1 MTSKNLFSEKKVC
14 DRIWGLMKEDIKR
27 RIWVLALM
35 FLVFF
40 FALPVKL
47 ALVMEN
53 ARRMEFR
60 AYNDYEPIEKLLP
73 EHFTAKQYE
82 MMTAFF
88 KREVVLDEISYGNGL
103 MVFLFLMAAVVVGV
117 TAFSYLHNKKKVD
130 FYHSI
135 PVRREVL
142 FAVQYGDGIL
152 IPAAAYLF
160 GCLLFTAVAAAY
172 GVPVSEFF
180 GSMSAA
186 FGMNL
191 LYYSL
196 VYGTVT
202 VAMMMTGNIV
212 VGVLG
217 TGVFFFLLPGIMLL
231 LCWYCGTFFVTTAR
245 YLWSSDQSPFM
256 WGVRY
261 LSPFSVYINSFGWKM
276 NELSKH
282 VPELICTVLA
292 FLAVTTLDLGLYRK
306 RPSEAAG
313 KAMAFKKS
321 MPPIRILLVLGIGLA
336 GGMFFWSLQSR
347 LRWGLFGTMVSVV
360 LTHCIVEIIYHF
372 DFKKMFSHR
381 LQLGLCL
388 AAGILVFLSFRYDW
402 YGYDSYIPSEE
413 KVVSASLDISVDS
426 RWLSDKT
433 FETGSDGKL
442 QIRYADPYEYIEEN
456 MVLTDKEAVMSMV
469 EEGRK
474 RALERRDER
483 LGIRKAVARVDGYH
497 TNAASSISYIGG
509 ADGPTSIF
517 LAMKSGGGE
526 DSDQEKFETNMT
538 VCYRLAN
545 GREVRRSYSLPLSAV
560 MDSYEALYRQDA
572 YKEGMYRILSQEPGQ
587 VKQIMYR
594 EADQVTDVSQDS
606 RVQEA
611 VLKAYQ
617 QDMRELT
624 VEERLVEMPVGSLMF
639 MTDQENTYLQQQRQA
654 ARSSFGGIARYQV
667 EDVSQ
672 YWPVYPSFER
682 TMTLLKEQGIEA
694 GTGLAP
700 EKVDRIV
707 IDVQNYF
714 YEQQGELPEGE
725 TLAELQKINPN
736 YQEDGS
742 LIFEDS
748 HTIGLLLEAIAEDE
762 SSGMN
767 YLCETVEGGPH
778 CTIRTEKEAGVGGLL
793 IKNRITPEIAE
804 LFTGIPMNNRK

>member
-1 MTSKNLFSEKKVC
+1 MRREALFGVQFSGGIFIVGAAYGLNLLLLTGVAMSYGVPAG
-14 DRIWGLMKEDIKR
+14 RILGAMAGGWALNM
-27 RIWVLALM
+27 LYYALM
-35 FLVFF
+35 
-40 FALPVKL
+40 
-47 ALVMEN
+47 
-53 ARRMEFR
+53 
-60 AYNDYEPIEKLLP
+60 Y
-73 EHFTAKQYE
+73 
-82 MMTAFF
+82 
-88 KREVVLDEISYGNGL
+88 S
-103 MVFLFLMAAVVVGV
+103 
-117 TAFSYLHNKKKVD
+117 
-130 FYHSI
+130 
-135 PVRREVL
+135 
-142 FAVQYGDGIL
+142 
-152 IPAAAYLF
+152 
-160 GCLLFTAVAAAY
+160 TAVA
-172 GVPVSEFF
+172 
-180 GSMSAA
+180 
-186 FGMNL
+186 
-191 LYYSL
+191 
-196 VYGTVT
+196 
-202 VAMMMTGNIV
+202 AMMMTGNIV

-347 LRWGLFGTMVSVV
+347 LRWGLFGTIVSVV

-402 YGYDSYIPSEE
+402 YGYDSYIPSKE

-538 VCYRLAN
+538 ACY
-545 GREVRRSYSLPLSAV
+545 LPLSAV

-624 VEERLVEMPVGSLMF
+624 VEERLVGMPVGSLMF

-682 TMTLLKEQGIEA
+682 TITLLKEQGIEP
-694 GTGLAP
+694 GTCLAP
-700 EKVDRIV
+700 EKVERIA

-804 LFTGIPMNNRK
+804 LFTGIPMNNGK

>member
-1 MTSKNLFSEKKVC
+1 MTSGSLYFKL
-14 DRIWGLMKEDIKR
+14 LKEDFR
-27 RIWVLALM
+27 RRLWAVALVFLAFFFTLPIGLALN
-35 FLVFF
+35 
-40 FALPVKL
+40 
-47 ALVMEN
+47 MEN
-53 ARRMEFR
+53 AANSNYYR
-60 AYNDYEPIEKLLP
+60 YNDYEPFIQDGTMTDLQYKARLL
-73 EHFTAKQYE
+73 ELKT
-82 MMTAFF
+82 
-88 KREVVLDEISYGNGL
+88 EVVLNGVEYGNG
-103 MVFLFLMAAVVVGV
+103 MIAFLMITAAVVIGV
-117 TAFSYLHNKKKVD
+117 SSFAYLHNKKKVD

-135 PVRREVL
+135 PVRRE
-142 FAVQYGDGIL
+142 A
-152 IPAAAYLF
+152 LF
-160 GCLLFTAVAAAY
+160 GAQFSGGIFMVGAAY
-172 GVPVSEFF
+172 GF
-180 GSMSAA
+180 
-186 FGMNL
+186 NL
-191 LYYSL
+191 LLLTGVALSYGVPAGRILGAMAGGWALNMLYYALMYS
-196 VYGTVT
+196 VAVA
-202 VAMMMTGNIV
+202 AMMMTGNIV

-217 TGVFFFLLPGIMLL
+217 TGVFFFFLPGVMMLL
-231 LCWYCGTFFVTTAR
+231 GWYCETFFVTTAR
-245 YLWSSDQSPFM
+245 YMWSSDQSPFT

-276 NELSKH
+276 NELVKH
-282 VPELICTVLA
+282 VPELICTILA
-292 FLAVTTLDLGLYRK
+292 FLAVATLDLELYRK

-321 MPPIRILLVLGIGLA
+321 MPPVRILLVLGIGLA

-372 DFKKMFSHR
+372 DFKKMFCHR

-388 AAGILVFLSFRYDW
+388 AAGILAFLSFRYDW
-402 YGYDSYIPSEE
+402 YGYDSYIPSKEE
-413 KVVSASLDISVDS
+413 IVSASLDIGVDS
-426 RWLSDKT
+426 SWLSDKT

-442 QIRYADPYEYIEEN
+442 QRRYADPYEYIEET

-474 RALERRDER
+474 RALEGRDER
-483 LGIRKAVARVDGYH
+483 LGIRKAVARIDGYH
-497 TNAASSISYIGG
+497 SNAARSIGG

-517 LAMKSGGGE
+517 LAMKTGSKE
-526 DSDQEKFETNMT
+526 DSEQEKFETNMT

-624 VEERLVEMPVGSLMF
+624 VEERLVEMPVGSLVF
-639 MTDQENTYLQQQRQA
+639 MTDQENTYLQQQRQTT
-654 ARSSFGGIARYQV
+654 RSAFGGMERYQV

-672 YWPVYPSFER
+672 YWPVYLSFER
-682 TMTLLKEQGIEA
+682 TIELLKEQGIEP
-694 GTGLAP
+694 GTCLAP
-700 EKVDRIV
+700 EKVERITF
-707 IDVQNYF
+707 DVQNYF

-725 TLAELQKINPN
+725 ALAELQKINPN
-736 YQEDGS
+736 YRESGS
-742 LIFEDS
+742 LVIEEPAA
-748 HTIGLLLEAIAEDE
+748 IRLLMGAIAEDD
-762 SSGMN
+762 SCRMN
-767 YLCETVEGGPH
+767 YLCETVEGGPY
-778 CTIRTEKEAGVGGLL
+778 CTIRTENEAGVGGML

-804 LFTGIPMNNRK
+804 LFAGIPLNNGK

>member
-1 MTSKNLFSEKKVC
+1 MTSGSLYFKL
-14 DRIWGLMKEDIKR
+14 LKEDFR
-27 RIWVLALM
+27 RRLWAVALVFLAFFFTLPIGLALN
-35 FLVFF
+35 
-40 FALPVKL
+40 
-47 ALVMEN
+47 MEN
-53 ARRMEFR
+53 AANSNYYR
-60 AYNDYEPIEKLLP
+60 YNDYEPFIQDGTMTDLQYKARLL
-73 EHFTAKQYE
+73 ELKT
-82 MMTAFF
+82 
-88 KREVVLDEISYGNGL
+88 EVVLNGVEYGNG
-103 MVFLFLMAAVVVGV
+103 MIAFLMITAAVVIGV
-117 TAFSYLHNKKKVD
+117 SSFAYLHNKKKVD

-135 PVRREVL
+135 PVRRE
-142 FAVQYGDGIL
+142 A
-152 IPAAAYLF
+152 LF
-160 GCLLFTAVAAAY
+160 GAQFSGGIFMVGAAY
-172 GVPVSEFF
+172 GF
-180 GSMSAA
+180 
-186 FGMNL
+186 NL
-191 LYYSL
+191 LLLTGVALSYGVPAGRILGAMAGGWALNMLYYALMYS
-196 VYGTVT
+196 VAVA
-202 VAMMMTGNIV
+202 AMMMTGNIV

-217 TGVFFFLLPGIMLL
+217 TGVFFFFLPGVMMLL
-231 LCWYCGTFFVTTAR
+231 GWYCETFFVTTAR
-245 YLWSSDQSPFM
+245 YMWSSDQSPFT

-276 NELSKH
+276 NELVKH
-282 VPELICTVLA
+282 VPELICTILA
-292 FLAVTTLDLGLYRK
+292 FLAVATLDLELYRK

-321 MPPIRILLVLGIGLA
+321 MPPVRILLVLGIGLA

-372 DFKKMFSHR
+372 DFKKMFCHR

-388 AAGILVFLSFRYDW
+388 AAGILAFLSFRYDW
-402 YGYDSYIPSEE
+402 YGYDSYIPSKEE
-413 KVVSASLDISVDS
+413 IVSASLDIGVDS
-426 RWLSDKT
+426 SWLSDKT

-442 QIRYADPYEYIEEN
+442 QRRYADPYEYIEEN

-474 RALERRDER
+474 RALEGRDER
-483 LGIRKAVARVDGYH
+483 LGIRKAVARIDGYH
-497 TNAASSISYIGG
+497 SNAARSIGE

-517 LAMKSGGGE
+517 LAMKTGSKE
-526 DSDQEKFETNMT
+526 DSEQEKFETNMT

-587 VKQIMYR
+587 VKQVLYR
-594 EADQVTDVSQDS
+594 EADQVMDVSQDS

-624 VEERLVEMPVGSLMF
+624 VEERLVEMPVGSLVF

-672 YWPVYPSFER
+672 YWPVYLSFER
-682 TMTLLKEQGIEA
+682 TIELLKEQGIEP
-694 GTGLAP
+694 GTCLAP
-700 EKVDRIV
+700 EKVERITF
-707 IDVQNYF
+707 DVQNYF

-725 TLAELQKINPN
+725 ALAELQKINPN
-736 YQEDGS
+736 YRESGS
-742 LIFEDS
+742 LVIEEPAA
-748 HTIGLLLEAIAEDE
+748 IRLLMGAIAEDD
-762 SSGMN
+762 SCRMN
-767 YLCETVEGGPH
+767 YLCETVEGGPY
-778 CTIRTEKEAGVGGLL
+778 CTIRTENEAGVGGML

-804 LFTGIPMNNRK
+804 LFAGIPLNNGK

>member
-1 MTSKNLFSEKKVC
+1 MTSGSLYFKL
-14 DRIWGLMKEDIKR
+14 LKEDFR
-27 RIWVLALM
+27 RRLWAVALVFLAFFFTLPIGLALN
-35 FLVFF
+35 
-40 FALPVKL
+40 
-47 ALVMEN
+47 MEN
-53 ARRMEFR
+53 AANSNYYR
-60 AYNDYEPIEKLLP
+60 YNDYEPFIQDGTMTDLQYKARLL
-73 EHFTAKQYE
+73 ELKT
-82 MMTAFF
+82 
-88 KREVVLDEISYGNGL
+88 EVVLNGVEYGNG
-103 MVFLFLMAAVVVGV
+103 MIAFLMITAAVVIGV
-117 TAFSYLHNKKKVD
+117 SSFAYLHNKKKVD

-135 PVRREVL
+135 PVRRE
-142 FAVQYGDGIL
+142 A
-152 IPAAAYLF
+152 LF
-160 GCLLFTAVAAAY
+160 GAQFSGGIFMVGAAY
-172 GVPVSEFF
+172 GF
-180 GSMSAA
+180 
-186 FGMNL
+186 NL
-191 LYYSL
+191 LLLTGVALSYGVPAGRILGAMAGGWALNMLYYALMYS
-196 VYGTVT
+196 VAVA
-202 VAMMMTGNIV
+202 AMMMTGNIV

-217 TGVFFFLLPGIMLL
+217 TGVFFFFLPGVMMLL
-231 LCWYCGTFFVTTAR
+231 GWYCETFFVTTAR
-245 YLWSSDQSPFM
+245 YMWSSDQSPFT

-276 NELSKH
+276 NELVKH
-282 VPELICTVLA
+282 VPELICTILA
-292 FLAVTTLDLGLYRK
+292 FLAVATLDLELYRK

-321 MPPIRILLVLGIGLA
+321 MPPVRILLVLGIGLA

-372 DFKKMFSHR
+372 DFKKMFCHR

-388 AAGILVFLSFRYDW
+388 AAGILAFLSFRYDW
-402 YGYDSYIPSEE
+402 YGYDSYIPSKEE
-413 KVVSASLDISVDS
+413 IVSASLDIGVDS
-426 RWLSDKT
+426 SWLSDKT

-474 RALERRDER
+474 RALEGRDER
-483 LGIRKAVARVDGYH
+483 LGIRKAVARIDGYH
-497 TNAASSISYIGG
+497 SNAARSIGG

-517 LAMKSGGGE
+517 LAMKTGSKE
-526 DSDQEKFETNMT
+526 DSEQEKFETNMT

-587 VKQIMYR
+587 VKQVLYR
-594 EADQVTDVSQDS
+594 EADQVMDVSQDS

-624 VEERLVEMPVGSLMF
+624 VEERLVEMPVGSLVF
-639 MTDQENTYLQQQRQA
+639 MTDQENTYLQQKRQTT
-654 ARSSFGGIARYQV
+654 RSAFGGMERYQV

-672 YWPVYPSFER
+672 YWPVYLSFER
-682 TMTLLKEQGIEA
+682 TIELLKEQGIEP
-694 GTGLAP
+694 GTCLAP
-700 EKVDRIV
+700 EKVERITF
-707 IDVQNYF
+707 DVQNYF

-725 TLAELQKINPN
+725 ALAELQKINPN
-736 YQEDGS
+736 YRESGS
-742 LIFEDS
+742 LVIEEPAA
-748 HTIGLLLEAIAEDE
+748 IRLLMGAIAEDD
-762 SSGMN
+762 SCRMN
-767 YLCETVEGGPH
+767 YLCETVEGGPY
-778 CTIRTEKEAGVGGLL
+778 CTIRTENEAGVGGML

-804 LFTGIPMNNRK
+804 LFAGIPLNNGK

>member
-1 MTSKNLFSEKKVC
+1 MTSGSLYFKL
-14 DRIWGLMKEDIKR
+14 LKEDFR
-27 RIWVLALM
+27 RRLWAIALVFLAFFFTLPIGLALN
-35 FLVFF
+35 
-40 FALPVKL
+40 
-47 ALVMEN
+47 MEN
-53 ARRMEFR
+53 AANSNYDR
-60 AYNDYEPIEKLLP
+60 YNDYEPFIQDAAMTDLQYKTRLL
-73 EHFTAKQYE
+73 ELKT
-82 MMTAFF
+82 
-88 KREVVLDEISYGNGL
+88 EVVLSGVEYGNG
-103 MVFLFLMAAVVVGV
+103 MIAFLMITAAVVIGV
-117 TAFSYLHNKKKVD
+117 SSFAYLHNKKKVD

-135 PVRREVL
+135 PVRREAL
-142 FAVQYGDGIL
+142 FGAQFSGGIF
-152 IPAAAYLF
+152 IVGAAYGLN
-160 GCLLFTAVAAAY
+160 LLLLAGVAVSY
-172 GVPVSEFF
+172 GVPV
-180 GSMSAA
+180 GRILGAMAGGWA
-186 FGMNL
+186 LNM
-191 LYYSL
+191 LYYAL
-196 VYGTVT
+196 MYATAVA
-202 VAMMMTGNIV
+202 AMMMTGNIV

-217 TGVFFFLLPGIMLL
+217 TGVFFFLLPGIMML

-413 KVVSASLDISVDS
+413 KVVSASLDIGVDS

-483 LGIRKAVARVDGYH
+483 LGIRKVVARVGGYH

-624 VEERLVEMPVGSLMF
+624 VEERLVEMPVGSLVF

-725 TLAELQKINPN
+725 ALAELQIINPN
-736 YQEDGS
+736 YREDGS
-742 LIFEDS
+742 LVFEDS
-748 HTIGLLLEAIAEDE
+748 HTIGLLLGAIAEDE

>member
-1 MTSKNLFSEKKVC
+1 
-14 DRIWGLMKEDIKR
+14 
-27 RIWVLALM
+27 
-35 FLVFF
+35 
-40 FALPVKL
+40 
-47 ALVMEN
+47 
-53 ARRMEFR
+53 
-60 AYNDYEPIEKLLP
+60 
-73 EHFTAKQYE
+73 
-82 MMTAFF
+82 
-88 KREVVLDEISYGNGL
+88 
-103 MVFLFLMAAVVVGV
+103 
-117 TAFSYLHNKKKVD
+117 
-130 FYHSI
+130 
-135 PVRREVL
+135 
-142 FAVQYGDGIL
+142 
-152 IPAAAYLF
+152 
-160 GCLLFTAVAAAY
+160 
-172 GVPVSEFF
+172 
-180 GSMSAA
+180 
-186 FGMNL
+186 
-191 LYYSL
+191 
-196 VYGTVT
+196 
-202 VAMMMTGNIV
+202 
-212 VGVLG
+212 
-217 TGVFFFLLPGIMLL
+217 
-231 LCWYCGTFFVTTAR
+231 
-245 YLWSSDQSPFM
+245 
-256 WGVRY
+256 
-261 LSPFSVYINSFGWKM
+261 
-276 NELSKH
+276 
-282 VPELICTVLA
+282 
-292 FLAVTTLDLGLYRK
+292 
-306 RPSEAAG
+306 
-313 KAMAFKKS
+313 MAFKKS

-402 YGYDSYIPSEE
+402 YGYDSYIPSGE
-413 KVVSASLDISVDS
+413 KVVSASLDIGVDS

-483 LGIRKAVARVDGYH
+483 LGIRKVVARVGGYH

-594 EADQVTDVSQDS
+594 EAEQVTDVSQDS

-624 VEERLVEMPVGSLMF
+624 VEERLVEMPVGSLVF

-707 IDVQNYF
+707 IDVQNYS

-725 TLAELQKINPN
+725 ALAELQKINPN
-736 YQEDGS
+736 YREDGS
-742 LIFEDS
+742 LVFEDS
-748 HTIGLLLEAIAEDE
+748 HTIGLLLGAIAEDE

>member
-1 MTSKNLFSEKKVC
+1 MTSGSLYFKL
-14 DRIWGLMKEDIKR
+14 LKEDFR
-27 RIWVLALM
+27 RRLWAIALVFLAFFFTLPIGLALN
-35 FLVFF
+35 
-40 FALPVKL
+40 
-47 ALVMEN
+47 MEN
-53 ARRMEFR
+53 AANSNYYR
-60 AYNDYEPIEKLLP
+60 YNDYEPFIQDAAMTDLQYKTRLL
-73 EHFTAKQYE
+73 ELKT
-82 MMTAFF
+82 
-88 KREVVLDEISYGNGL
+88 EVVLSGVEYGNG
-103 MVFLFLMAAVVVGV
+103 MIAFLMITAAVVIGV
-117 TAFSYLHNKKKVD
+117 SSFAYLHNKKKVD

-135 PVRREVL
+135 PVRREAL
-142 FAVQYGDGIL
+142 FGAQFSGGIF
-152 IPAAAYLF
+152 IVGAAYGLN
-160 GCLLFTAVAAAY
+160 LLLLAGVAVSY
-172 GVPVSEFF
+172 GVPV
-180 GSMSAA
+180 GRILGAMAGGWA
-186 FGMNL
+186 LNM
-191 LYYSL
+191 LYYAL
-196 VYGTVT
+196 MYATAVA
-202 VAMMMTGNIV
+202 AMMMTGNIV

-217 TGVFFFLLPGIMLL
+217 TGVFFFLLPGIMML

-372 DFKKMFSHR
+372 DFKKMFCHR

-388 AAGILVFLSFRYDW
+388 AAGILAFLSFRYDW
-402 YGYDSYIPSEE
+402 YGYDSYIPSKEE
-413 KVVSASLDISVDS
+413 IVSASLDIGVDS
-426 RWLSDKT
+426 SWLSDKT

-442 QIRYADPYEYIEEN
+442 QRRYADPYEYIEEN

-474 RALERRDER
+474 RALEGRDER
-483 LGIRKAVARVDGYH
+483 LGIRKAVARIDGYH
-497 TNAASSISYIGG
+497 SNAARSIGG

-517 LAMKSGGGE
+517 LAMKTGSKE
-526 DSDQEKFETNMT
+526 DSEQEKFETNMT

-587 VKQIMYR
+587 VKQVLYR
-594 EADQVTDVSQDS
+594 EADQVMDVSQDS

-624 VEERLVEMPVGSLMF
+624 VEERLVEMPVGSLVF
-639 MTDQENTYLQQQRQA
+639 MTDQENTYLQQQRQTT
-654 ARSSFGGIARYQV
+654 RSAFGGMERYQV

-672 YWPVYPSFER
+672 YWPVYLSFER
-682 TMTLLKEQGIEA
+682 TIELLKEQGIEP
-694 GTGLAP
+694 GTCLAP
-700 EKVDRIV
+700 EKVERITF
-707 IDVQNYF
+707 DVQNYF

-725 TLAELQKINPN
+725 ALAELQKINPN
-736 YQEDGS
+736 YRESGS
-742 LIFEDS
+742 LVIEEPAA
-748 HTIGLLLEAIAEDE
+748 IRLLMGAIAEDD
-762 SSGMN
+762 SCRMN
-767 YLCETVEGGPH
+767 YLCETVEGGPY
-778 CTIRTEKEAGVGGLL
+778 CTIRTENEAGVGGML

-804 LFTGIPMNNRK
+804 LFAGIPLNNGK

>member
-1 MTSKNLFSEKKVC
+1 MTSGSLYFKL
-14 DRIWGLMKEDIKR
+14 LKEDFR
-27 RIWVLALM
+27 RRLWAIALVFLAFFFTLPIGLALN
-35 FLVFF
+35 
-40 FALPVKL
+40 
-47 ALVMEN
+47 MEN
-53 ARRMEFR
+53 AANTNYYR
-60 AYNDYEPIEKLLP
+60 YNDYEPFIQDAAMTDLQYKTRLL
-73 EHFTAKQYE
+73 ELKT
-82 MMTAFF
+82 
-88 KREVVLDEISYGNGL
+88 EVVLNGVEYGNG
-103 MVFLFLMAAVVVGV
+103 MIAFLMITAAVVIGV
-117 TAFSYLHNKKKVD
+117 SSFAYLHNKKKVD

-135 PVRREVL
+135 PVRREAL
-142 FAVQYGDGIL
+142 FGVQFSGGIF
-152 IPAAAYLF
+152 IVGAAYGLN
-160 GCLLFTAVAAAY
+160 LLLLTGVAMSYGVPAGRILGAMAGGWALNMLYYALMYSTAVA
-172 GVPVSEFF
+172 
-180 GSMSAA
+180 
-186 FGMNL
+186 
-191 LYYSL
+191 
-196 VYGTVT
+196 
-202 VAMMMTGNIV
+202 AMMMTGNIV

-372 DFKKMFSHR
+372 DFKKMFCHR

-388 AAGILVFLSFRYDW
+388 AAGILAFLSFRYDW
-402 YGYDSYIPSEE
+402 YGYDSYIPSKEE
-413 KVVSASLDISVDS
+413 IVSASLDIGVDS
-426 RWLSDKT
+426 SWLSDKT

-442 QIRYADPYEYIEEN
+442 QRRYADPYEYIEEN

-474 RALERRDER
+474 RALEGRDER
-483 LGIRKAVARVDGYH
+483 LGIRKAVARIDGYH
-497 TNAASSISYIGG
+497 SNAARSIGG

-517 LAMKSGGGE
+517 LAMKTGSKE
-526 DSDQEKFETNMT
+526 DSEQEKFETNMT

-587 VKQIMYR
+587 VKQVLYR
-594 EADQVTDVSQDS
+594 EADQVMDVSQDS

-624 VEERLVEMPVGSLMF
+624 VEERLVEMPVGSLVF
-639 MTDQENTYLQQQRQA
+639 MTDQENTYLQQQRQTT
-654 ARSSFGGIARYQV
+654 RSAFGGMERYQV

-672 YWPVYPSFER
+672 YWPVYLSFER
-682 TMTLLKEQGIEA
+682 TIELLKEQGIEP
-694 GTGLAP
+694 GTCLAP
-700 EKVDRIV
+700 EKVERITF
-707 IDVQNYF
+707 DVQNYF

-725 TLAELQKINPN
+725 ALAELQKINPN
-736 YQEDGS
+736 YRESGS
-742 LIFEDS
+742 LVIEEPAA
-748 HTIGLLLEAIAEDE
+748 IRLLMGAIAEDD
-762 SSGMN
+762 SCRMN
-767 YLCETVEGGPH
+767 YLCETVEGGPY
-778 CTIRTEKEAGVGGLL
+778 CTIRTENEAGVGGML

-804 LFTGIPMNNRK
+804 LFTGIPLNNGK